1 MRLAARALLASGN
14 SGQAAELLRQ
24 QVEFAP
30 LDCETWSW
38 LAWVEL
44 HRNEP
49 AAAWQALQAPGCPG
63 SPQEVTRWVLLE
75 ALVQRA
81 AGNPDGVAV
90 ALAGLGDRSVMW
102 PEDARLRAGLERLR
116 NPAWQ
121 QPLQATVDLAAGG
134 TTNAFAGSPTDTAK
148 QGEESLLA
156 RLNAAASLRVP
167 RRGPWTPL
175 VEASVRGHGIAAEEA
190 RELSYLELAGRLG
203 AELRLGRATAVL
215 TYRKDALHLN
225 RDNSLYSEGQR
236 AELELELPGGL
247 VVLAGGGHRD
257 FQDPWRTRQELDAG
271 VAGTLRVGRLPITLA
286 LAGRS
291 FDAHMP
297 VYDQRGGTLSVVT
310 SPSLGSAWRA
320 RLGLTVAVDDYPHS
334 GGWEGLVAFGSDE
347 RRRDTLARL
356 SLGTIR
362 RLGNGSQIGITY
374 EHARRWSSIE
384 EGFQGSFSYREHRLL
399 VGLRFDL
406 DANPWRRGHAGGDH
420 VRLDHG
426 LDLPAGG
433 FGEERVRDLV
443 RQDEDL
449 RGDCGCSPH

>member
-1 MRLAARALLASGN
+1 MARALLASGN
-14 SGQAAELLRQ
+14 SGQAADLLRQ
-24 QVEFAP
+24 QVDQFS
-30 LDCETWSW
+30 LDCESWSW

-63 SPQEVTRWVLLE
+63 SQQEASRWALLE
-75 ALVQRA
+75 AVAQRA
-81 AGNPDGVAV
+81 AGDAAGVAA
-90 ALAGLGDRSVMW
+90 ALARVGDRSVMW
-102 PEDARLRAGLERLR
+102 PEDARLRAGLEKLR
-116 NPAWQ
+116 DPVWQ
-121 QPLQATVDLAAGG
+121 QPLLASVELATGG
-134 TTNAFAGSPTDTAK
+134 TTNAFAGSPTDTTK

-156 RLNAAASLRVP
+156 RLNAAASLRAP
-167 RRGPWTPL
+167 RHGPVTPL
-175 VEASVRGHGIAAEEA
+175 VEVGVRGHGIAADEA
-190 RELSYLELAGRLG
+190 RDLSYLELAGRLG
-203 AELRLGRATAVL
+203 AELRLGRTTAVL
-215 TYRKDALHLN
+215 TYRRDTLHLN
-225 RDNSLYSEGQR
+225 QDHSLYSEGQR

-271 VAGTLRVGRLPITLA
+271 VAGTLRAGGLPVTLA

-297 VYDQRGGTLSVVT
+297 VHDQRGGTLTAVT
-310 SPSLGSAWRA
+310 STSLGGAWRA

-334 GGWEGLVAFGSDE
+334 GGWEGLVAFGSAE
-347 RRRDTLARL
+347 KRHDTLARL
-356 SLGTIR
+356 SLGAIR
-362 RLGNGSQIGITY
+362 RLGNGLQVGITY

-399 VGLRFDL
+399 ASLRFDL
-406 DANPWRRGHAGGDH
+406 DANPWRRGRTGGDH
-420 VRLDHG
+420 VPLDHG
-426 LDLPAGG
+426 LGGSAGG